1 MYTLYCGDFSPEIK
15 EYSLSLA
22 DQNKWK
28 VYHHEAWIC
37 YKQDD
42 GVGEKK
48 TLPAFQ
54 SGFLKISHFSINN
67 TSVCILLCADSD
79 LSLYVSLPL
88 NTLQG
93 VDWVYIT
100 IERNMINEVT
110 KIWQLAKS

>member
-48 TLPAFQ
+48 KHYQL
-54 SGFLKISHFSINN
+54 FSQ
-67 TSVCILLCADSD
+67 DS
-79 LSLYVSLPL
+79 
-88 NTLQG
+88 
-93 VDWVYIT
+93 
-100 IERNMINEVT
+100 
-110 KIWQLAKS
+110 

>member
-42 GVGEKK
+42 GVGKK
-48 TLPAFQ
+48 KHYQL
-54 SGFLKISHFSINN
+54 FSQ
-67 TSVCILLCADSD
+67 DS
-79 LSLYVSLPL
+79 
-88 NTLQG
+88 
-93 VDWVYIT
+93 
-100 IERNMINEVT
+100 
-110 KIWQLAKS
+110 